1 MLKDIVRVV
10 FMKKKFASS
19 ALCLLTAIIWG
30 SAFSAQEIA
39 SRYSDM
45 IDAFFF
51 NGIRFFV
58 GSVALIPV
66 ILLFER
72 EKFDKNKFCKTVIY
86 GMITGCFLF
95 AASAFQQL
103 GIQMTGESGK
113 AGFISG
119 MYLIFVPIVSFIF
132 FRQKISHF
140 VWCGMVFSFAGLY
153 FLCVGGNGISSIQMG
168 DVLLL
173 ISAFF
178 YTGHIIVI
186 DKFIKKVSPLK
197 CSSVQFMTVALL
209 NTAFGLMFGHVSWE
223 GITLTLFPILY
234 CGIMSTGIGY
244 TCQMIGQKFT
254 PPAVAALLFSTEG
267 VFSVIAECIV
277 KRRLPETVTIIGC
290 ALMFAGIIFSQLP
303 PIRKK
308 NNGQTE

>member
-1 MLKDIVRVV
+1 
-10 FMKKKFASS
+10 MKKKFASS
-19 ALCLLTAIIWG
+19 ALCLLTAVIWG

-72 EKFDKNKFCKTVIY
+72 EKFDKDKFGKTAIY

-95 AASAFQQL
+95 AASAFQQF

-140 VWCGMVFSFAGLY
+140 VWCGMAFSFAGLY
-153 FLCVGGNGISSIQMG
+153 FLCVGGSGISSIRMG

-186 DKFIKKVSPLK
+186 DKFINKVSPLK
-197 CSSVQFMTVALL
+197 YSSVQFMTVALL
-209 NTAFGLMFGHVSWE
+209 NIVFGLMFGHVSWE
-223 GITLTLFPILY
+223 GVTHTIFPILY
-234 CGIMSTGIGY
+234 CGIMSTGVGY

-254 PPAVAALLFSTEG
+254 PPAVAVLLFSTEG

-277 KRRLPETVTIIGC
+277 KRRLPETVTVIGC